1 MTLNRKF
8 TNILLAF
15 VAFLP
20 FGMSQNITIK
30 GKIVDADTKESLPFC
45 RLWVEGTTVN
55 GASDIDGNF
64 NITLSSPARFLTA
77 SMIGYDTLRRKLSDA
92 PEQEIDFELKSSDQ
106 TLMEVVILAGENP
119 SHRIVKGIIKN
130 KSQNRPSQL
139 PHYQCETYSKT
150 EFDMVN
156 INEKVRK
163 SRAMKPF
170 DFVFKN
176 IDSTS
181 DEQVFLPVYMVETIA
196 DNFHTEGSD
205 KRHSVPKAE
214 KVAGDPNESF
224 IATVRNMQN
233 DFDVYNDWIYILEK
247 PFVSP
252 FASSGLFFYE
262 YYISDSTMAADGAK
276 KYTIRFKPRRKQENT
291 FYGDFVVEDSSFAI
305 EKANMRMSPDVN
317 INLINRIILFQS
329 FEKQKSDVLVNPT
342 SDTQNPKYTEGV
354 RWLPAKSKMVLD
366 FHITPKSPGMIGRKT
381 VIYKDFHFLKDSIKT
396 ALPTKKAPEPTL
408 TQLQRDNSFWE
419 KARPE
424 VLTKNEASVYKM
436 IDSFTNVPV
445 YRTYVDVINTVVSGY
460 KELGPIELGTY
471 FSMYSFNPVE
481 GSRFRLGARTTPD
494 FSQKVRFGAFA
505 AYGLKDQEWKYGA
518 NAQWI
523 ARRNPR
529 SVVGAAYAKDVS
541 SSSASSEAINLNDA
555 NFLTGFY
562 RRPVLQKLMKV
573 EESKVFYEQYLQ
585 SGWSGRVT
593 LLDRSLEPFRAS
605 SGSGFNYAYLP
616 NPDAPSV
623 IDTFVKTSEAVL
635 KARYAHGEE
644 YIDGTF
650 NRTKSGLQNFIF
662 EAQYTYGKSGNPYHK
677 LEIGIGGYF
686 DINPIGRTNY
696 QINAGKTFGKA
707 SFLLLHLAEGN
718 ESYSYETSSFNGMNR
733 YEFVGD
739 VYSSLVITHHFNGL
753 FLNKIPLIRKLN
765 WREVVTFKA
774 FTADMSTTNRASNR
788 LNFFDANTVSKTNYA
803 GFRVPSAEPY
813 MEASV
818 GVENIFK
825 VLRIDGVWRLNYLDN
840 PEAARFAL
848 HVGFDFHF

>member
-1 MTLNRKF
+1 MTLIKKI
-8 TNILLAF
+8 TNVLIAF
-15 VAFLP
+15 IAFLP
-20 FGMSQNITIK
+20 FGVSQITIK
-30 GKIVDADTKESLPFC
+30 GKIIDGDTKESLPFC
-45 RLWVEGTTVN
+45 RVWVEGTTINV
-55 GASDIDGNF
+55 ASDIDGNY
-64 NITLSSPARFLTA
+64 NIVLPAPARFLTA
-77 SMIGYDTLRRKLSDA
+77 SMIGYDTLRRKLTEA
-92 PEQEIDFELKSSDQ
+92 LEQEIDFELRSSNQ
-106 TLMEVVILAGENP
+106 TLSEFVVYAGENP

-130 KSQNRPSQL
+130 KSRNRPSQL
-139 PHYQCETYSKT
+139 PHYQCETYTKT

-156 INEKVRK
+156 ISEKVKK

-181 DEQVFLPVYMVETIA
+181 DEKVFLPVYMVETIA
-196 DNFHTEGSD
+196 DNFHTEGSN
-205 KRHSVPKAE
+205 KRQSVPKAE

-224 IATVRNMQN
+224 IATIRNMQS
-233 DFDVYNDWIYILEK
+233 DFDVYDDWVYILEK

-252 FASSGLFFYE
+252 FAASGLFFYE
-262 YYISDSTMAADGAK
+262 YYISDSTVAADGAK

-305 EKANMRMSPDVN
+305 EKTNMRMSPDVN

-329 FEKQKSDVLVNPT
+329 FEKHTPNTTGEVGF
-342 SDTQNPKYTEGV
+342 TEGGK
-354 RWLPAKSKMVLD
+354 WLPAKSKMILD
-366 FHITPKSPGMIGRKT
+366 FHITPNSPGMIGRKT
-381 VIYKDFHFLKDSIKT
+381 IIFKDYHFEKDSLKLRFPSKKT
-396 ALPTKKAPEPTL
+396 IEPTL
-408 TQLQRDNSFWE
+408 SDLQRDNSFWE

-424 VLTKNEASVYKM
+424 LLTKNEASVYKM
-436 IDSFTNVPV
+436 IDSFRNVPV
-445 YRTYVDVINTVVSGY
+445 YRTYVDVINTVVGGY

-471 FSMYSFNPVE
+471 FSMYSYNPVE

-505 AYGLKDQEWKYGA
+505 AYGLKDQEWKYGG
-518 NAQWI
+518 NVQWI

-562 RRPVLQKLMKV
+562 RRPVLQKLMAV
-573 EESKVFYEQYLQ
+573 EETKVFYEQYLQ
-585 SGWSGRVT
+585 GGWSGRVT
-593 LLDRSLEPFRAS
+593 LLDRSLAPFRTS

-616 NPDAPSV
+616 NPDAPSA
-623 IDTFVKTSEAVL
+623 IDTVVNTSEAVL

-650 NRTKSGLQNFIF
+650 NRTKTGLQNFIF
-662 EAQYTYGKSGNPYHK
+662 ETQYTYGKSGNPYHK
-677 LEIGIGGYF
+677 LEIGVGGYF

-707 SFLLLHLAEGN
+707 PFLLLHLAEGN

-739 VYSSLVITHHFNGL
+739 IYSSLVVTHHFNGL

-774 FTADMSTTNRASNR
+774 FTADMSAANRAANQ
-788 LNFFDANTVSKTNYA
+788 LNLFDVAAVSKTNYA
-803 GFRVPSAEPY
+803 GFRVPSTEPY

>member
-1 MTLNRKF
+1 MTLNKKF
-8 TNILLAF
+8 TNVLFFTL
-15 VAFLP
+15 AFLP
-20 FGMSQNITIK
+20 FAMGQITVK
-30 GKIVDADTKESLPFC
+30 GKVIDADTKETLPFC
-45 RLWVEGTTVN
+45 RIWVEGTSVSI
-55 GASDIDGNF
+55 ASDIDGNF
-64 NITLSSPARFLTA
+64 SISLPQPARFLTA
-77 SMIGYDTLRRKLSDA
+77 SMIGYDTLRRKLTDA
-92 PEQEIDFELKSSDQ
+92 PEQEIEFELKSSNQ
-106 TLMEVVILAGENP
+106 TLMEVVVYAGENP
-119 SHRIVKGIIKN
+119 AHRIVKGIIKN
-130 KSQNRPSQL
+130 KQTNRPRQL
-139 PHYQCETYSKT
+139 PHYQCETYTKT

-181 DEQVFLPVYMVETIA
+181 DEKVFLPVYMVETIA
-196 DNFHTEGSD
+196 DNFHTEGVD
-205 KRHSVPKAE
+205 KMQSVPKAE

-224 IATVRNMQN
+224 IATVRNMQS
-233 DFDVYNDWIYILEK
+233 DFDVYDDWIYILEK

-252 FASSGLFFYE
+252 FANAGLFFYE
-262 YYISDSTMAADGAK
+262 YYISDSTIAADGAK

-305 EKANMRMSPDVN
+305 EKTNMRMSPDVN

-329 FEKQKSDVLVNPT
+329 FEKNT
-342 SDTQNPKYTEGV
+342 SFTEGV
-354 RWLPAKSKMVLD
+354 KWLPAKSKMVLD

-381 VIYKDFHFLKDSIKT
+381 VIFKDYHFQKDSLKQRLPNKKT
-396 ALPTKKAPEPTL
+396 PEPTL
-408 TQLQRDNSFWE
+408 AQLQRDNDFWE

-445 YRTYVDVINTVVSGY
+445 YRTYVDVINTIVGGY

-471 FSMYSFNPVE
+471 FSMYSYNPVE

-494 FSQKVRFGAFA
+494 FSPKVRFGAFA

-518 NAQWI
+518 NVQWLV
-523 ARRNPR
+523 RRDPR
-529 SVVGAAYAKDVS
+529 SMVGAAYAKDIS

-562 RRPVLQKLMKV
+562 RRPVLQKLMAV
-573 EESKVFYEQYLQ
+573 EETKIFYEQYLQ
-585 SGWSGRVT
+585 GGWSGRVT
-593 LLDRSLEPFRAS
+593 LLDRQLAPFRTS
-605 SGSGFNYAYLP
+605 SGSGFHYAFLP

-623 IDTFVKTSEAVL
+623 IDTIVETSEAVL

-650 NRTKSGLQNFIF
+650 NRTKTGLQNFIF

-677 LEIGIGGYF
+677 MEIGVGGYF
-686 DINPIGRTNY
+686 DINPIGRMNY
-696 QINAGKTFGKA
+696 QINGGKTFGKA
-707 SFLLLHLAEGN
+707 SFLLLHVAEGN

-739 VYSSLVITHHFNGL
+739 VYGSLVVTHHFNGL
-753 FLNKIPLIRKLN
+753 FLNKIPLLRKLN

-774 FTADMSTTNRASNR
+774 FTADMSDINRASNQ
-788 LNFFDANTVSKTNYA
+788 LNLFDITAVNKTNYA

-813 MEASV
+813 MEASI